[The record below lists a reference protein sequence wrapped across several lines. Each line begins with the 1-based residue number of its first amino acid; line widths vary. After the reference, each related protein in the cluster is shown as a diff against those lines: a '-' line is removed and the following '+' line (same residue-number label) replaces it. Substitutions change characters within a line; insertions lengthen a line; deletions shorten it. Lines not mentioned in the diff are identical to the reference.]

1 MGYKVLEDNLTFA
14 NINSD
19 KPTVCF
25 LHGWGRS
32 SKDFIH
38 IENEF
43 ESIAFDIPGFGK
55 SIPFPRSLSPKKYA
69 DYLAG
74 LIPSSVE
81 IIVGHSFGGRIA
93 VHLSQIN
100 KYKKIVL
107 IGVPLIKKQNTK
119 KSSSIFEIY
128 KFMNKFKFI
137 SNEKL
142 DQIKNKYGSEDYK
155 NANKYLK
162 DTLVMAIN
170 DDLKDILSKIDTKV
184 ELVWGEDDS
193 EVPLQVGLD
202 SNDIIPNS
210 ELTIIPSSGHNVLM
224 SNPQIVIGVIKK

>member
-1 MGYKVLEDNLTFA
+1 M
-14 NINSD
+14 
-19 KPTVCF
+19 
-25 LHGWGRS
+25 
-32 SKDFIH
+32 
-38 IENEF
+38 
-43 ESIAFDIPGFGK
+43 
-55 SIPFPRSLSPKKYA
+55 
-69 DYLAG
+69 
-74 LIPSSVE
+74 E

-224 SNPQIVIGVIKK
+224 SNPEIVIGVIKK